1 MALWSRDGGW
11 SRIHLGMEPLML
23 LILYFRMWGVKY
35 THHRFV
41 EYVRRVI
48 MRLRSKRASDTG
60 KEQDKGSE
68 RWIL

>member
-1 MALWSRDGGW
+1 
-11 SRIHLGMEPLML
+11 ML

-60 KEQDKGSE
+60 KEQDKGSV

>member
-1 MALWSRDGGW
+1 
-11 SRIHLGMEPLML
+11 ML

-68 RWIL
+68 RWILYVAGLIFFVILWR